1 MLSIIAIKTLMFDLH
16 RGLLLVCARQEVEA
30 DRRVSIWPVTST
42 LPTAFGLR
50 AFALGTPRLGTP
62 LLAS

>member
-1 MLSIIAIKTLMFDLH
+1 
-16 RGLLLVCARQEVEA
+16 LLVCARQEVEA
-30 DRRVSIWPVTST
+30 DRRVSIRPVTTT

-62 LLAS
+62 LLV